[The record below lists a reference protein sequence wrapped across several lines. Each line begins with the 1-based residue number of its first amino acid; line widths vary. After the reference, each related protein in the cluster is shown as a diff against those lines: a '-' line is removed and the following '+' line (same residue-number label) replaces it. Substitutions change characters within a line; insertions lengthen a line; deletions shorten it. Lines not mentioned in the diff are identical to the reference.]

1 MMSRSDSLQKLHEA
15 TPLILPSML
24 LCDFANLETEIR
36 RLDAAGFQ
44 ALHLDIMD
52 GVFVPN
58 FTYGMTIVRAVRGCT
73 ELIIDAHLMMV
84 NPEQYVEQFVDAG
97 ADVITFH
104 VEATDQPAEL
114 LKKIRGLDAVAGVA
128 INPQT
133 EVAQIEDCLEF
144 ADMVLAMTVKP
155 GFGAQVFDESVLPK
169 LETLRE
175 MSGSDFL
182 LQVDGGVN
190 SSTIKN
196 VHQSGANMFVVGSA
210 IFRTEDYEA
219 TRNGLRSQLG
229 EISERI

>member
-1 MMSRSDSLQKLHEA
+1 MSRIDSLKKLRDA

-36 RLDAAGFQ
+36 SLEAAGFP

-58 FTYGMTIVRAVRGCT
+58 FTYGLTIVRAVRGCT
-73 ELIIDAHLMMV
+73 DLIVDAHLMMV
-84 NPEQYVEQFVDAG
+84 NPEKYVDQFVEAG

-104 VEATDQPAEL
+104 AEATDKPTEL
-114 LKKIRGLDAVAGVA
+114 LKKIRDLDAVAAVA
-128 INPQT
+128 INPKT
-133 EVAQIEDCLEF
+133 EVSRIEECLEF
-144 ADMVLAMTVKP
+144 ADMVLAMTVEP
-155 GFGAQVFDESVLPK
+155 GFGAQAFDESVLPK
-169 LETLRE
+169 LEKLRE
-175 MSGSDFL
+175 MAGSDLL

-190 SSTIKN
+190 SSTINK

-219 TRNGLRSQLG
+219 TRNGLRSQMG
-229 EISERI
+229 EINERI